1 MAYRR
6 SRKARSRRTLKP
18 LVNKIKHD
26 ISAVQKANLRRLTK
40 ALDALGRDV
49 QRLDAKMKIC
59 GYTLNVALKSK

>member
-1 MAYRR
+1 MANRR
-6 SRKARSRRTLKP
+6 SRKRRSKRTLKP
-18 LVNKIKHD
+18 LVRKIKDD

-59 GYTLNVALKSK
+59 GYTLNVALKAK